1 MLSHPRSRRERESVE
16 ERPQRALESTE
27 ASPAYTG
34 PRWLQHGRGLS
45 SEFVQGLVTGHDGQN
60 GPPTRS
66 CALNMRTPEKEVTH
80 FDFEAYLADFAITP
94 PKGVP
99 AYRRRASSGAYQ
111 EIARQAESLHS
122 TRSLKDYQAEVDRH
136 VHPERTVARTLALQA
151 QTHSW
156 RHVSEVQAGKVG
168 KAAQSEEKLQ
178 EFSIRSPGFCAAA
191 ASQSW
196 EDLPLQLQNALEF
209 LRKLPYYPQTL
220 LRNAR
225 PFLPPPTKPTLVL
238 DLDETLVHCCRGLT
252 QMATLPDMIVEFDD
266 GISTGRVHFRPFVQI
281 FLEVVSRTFEVV
293 VFTASQQSYA
303 DQVID
308 ALDPARA
315 LISHRLYRQHCTE
328 FRGAYFKELGLL
340 GRPLSQCVLV
350 DNSPI
355 SVACNAQNGVLIRS
369 WYGDLQDQELL
380 ALLEVLEDMQKCS
393 AQGGYDRY
401 LSRRYGLHDFFQAL
415 LDLSDA

>member
-1 MLSHPRSRRERESVE
+1 
-16 ERPQRALESTE
+16 
-27 ASPAYTG
+27 
-34 PRWLQHGRGLS
+34 
-45 SEFVQGLVTGHDGQN
+45 
-60 GPPTRS
+60 
-66 CALNMRTPEKEVTH
+66 MRTPEKEVTH

-252 QMATLPDMIVEFDD
+252 QMATLPDMIVEFD

-355 SVACNAQNGVLIRS
+355 SVACAMLRMASWFEAGTVICRIRNFWLFWRS
-369 WYGDLQDQELL
+369 WRICRSV
-380 ALLEVLEDMQKCS
+380 ALKVVMTGICH
-393 AQGGYDRY
+393 GGMAFMTS
-401 LSRRYGLHDFFQAL
+401 SRPSWTCLTHEKMLGPSHSVRLR
-415 LDLSDA
+415 SDS